1 MTSLKT
7 KFATL
12 ELRNPIIISS
22 CVLTYKPENNLAFEQ
37 AGAAAIV
44 LKSLFEE
51 SIIRET
57 DHLQEVGE
65 HVEAADYMQGYL
77 RAEHLREYID
87 VIRQSKHL
95 CSIPIIASICCRSV
109 GEWVAFA
116 EAIEQAG
123 ADALELNV
131 MGLAT
136 SRDYRDGDYEQR
148 HIAILEAIRKRITIP
163 IIVKLGANITN
174 PVNVAERIKAYGAN
188 GVVFFNRPYQIDIDI
203 EQMEY
208 SSAKV
213 VSQPSDLVNPLR
225 WVGIASAAVQ
235 GISFALSG
243 GVHSGAAVVKSL
255 LAGATAVEV
264 CSAIYRNGN
273 GWIASALEFIEEWC
287 RRHNYHNIEEFRAMM
302 SAKDADN
309 ADSLERMQFMRYFG
323 GWK

>member
-1 MTSLKT
+1 
-7 KFATL
+7 
-12 ELRNPIIISS
+12 
-22 CVLTYKPENNLAFEQ
+22 
-37 AGAAAIV
+37 
-44 LKSLFEE
+44 
-51 SIIRET
+51 
-57 DHLQEVGE
+57 
-65 HVEAADYMQGYL
+65 MQGYL
-77 RAEHLREYID
+77 RAEHLHEYIE
-87 VIRQSKHL
+87 VIHRSKQL
-95 CSIPIIASICCRSV
+95 CSIPIIASICCRSA
-109 GEWVAFA
+109 GEWLAFA

-136 SRDYRDGDYEQR
+136 SRNYRDGDYEQR
-148 HIAILEAIRKRITIP
+148 HIAIVESVRKRVKIP

-174 PVNVAERIKAYGAN
+174 PVSVAERVKAYGAK

-225 WVGIASAAVQ
+225 WVGIASAAVK

-273 GWIASALEFIEEWC
+273 GWIASALEFIEAWC
-287 RRHNYHNIEEFRAMM
+287 RRHNYHSIEEFRAMM
-302 SAKDADN
+302 SANDAEN

>member
-1 MTSLKT
+1 MIVLKT

-12 ELRNPIIISS
+12 ELRNPIIVGS
-22 CVLTYKPENNLAFEQ
+22 CVLTYKPENNLAFER
-37 AGAAAIV
+37 AGAAAVVI
-44 LKSLFEE
+44 KSLFEE
-51 SIIRET
+51 SIIREAASLHYMGYHAEAT
-57 DHLQEVGE
+57 DYL
-65 HVEAADYMQGYL
+65 QGYL
-77 RAEHLREYID
+77 QAEKLHEYIS
-87 VIRQSKHL
+87 VIRESKQL
-95 CSIPIIASICCRSV
+95 CSIPVIASICCRSA

-136 SRDYRDGDYEQR
+136 SKNYCDGDYEHN
-148 HIAILEAIRKRITIP
+148 HIAILKAVRNRVTLP
-163 IIVKLGANITN
+163 IIVKLGANLTN
-174 PVNVAERIKAYGAN
+174 PVNVAERLKAYGAA
-188 GVVFFNRPYQIDIDI
+188 GVVMFNRPYQIDIDI

-225 WVGIASAAVQ
+225 WVGIASATIE
-235 GISFALSG
+235 GMPFALSG
-243 GVHSGAAVVKSL
+243 GVHSGAAVIKSL
-255 LAGATAVEV
+255 LAGASAVEV

-273 GWIASALEFIEEWC
+273 GWITSALEEIRAWC
-287 RRHNYHNIEEFRAMM
+287 QQHNYHSIEQFRALM
-302 SAKDADN
+302 SARDAAN

>member
-1 MTSLKT
+1 MISLKT
-7 KFATL
+7 NFATL

-37 AGAAAIV
+37 AGASAIV

-51 SIIRET
+51 SIIREA
-57 DHLQEVGE
+57 DHLQEAGE

-77 RAEHLREYID
+77 RAEHLHEYIE
-87 VIRQSKHL
+87 VIHRSKQL
-95 CSIPIIASICCRSV
+95 CSIPIIASICCRSA

-136 SRDYRDGDYEQR
+136 SRNYRDGDYEQR
-148 HIAILEAIRKRITIP
+148 HITIVESIRKRVKIP

-174 PVNVAERIKAYGAN
+174 PVSVAERVKAYGAK

-225 WVGIASAAVQ
+225 WVGIASAAVK

-243 GVHSGAAVVKSL
+243 GVHSGAAIVKSL

-273 GWIASALEFIEEWC
+273 GWIASALEFIEAWC
-287 RRHNYHNIEEFRAMM
+287 RRHNYHSIEEFRAMM
-302 SAKDADN
+302 SANDAEN
-309 ADSLERMQFMRYFG
+309 ADSLERIQFMRYFG